1 MLAGKL
7 GQEVL
12 GAVCSRLYICEYLA
26 RLEAVSPDVRECCL
40 FSQTAPQRLDRFLET
55 LSSDTNH
62 PHRVFDERGGRIALR
77 TPLLTKHFHV
87 SLLTKTSGY

>member
-1 MLAGKL
+1 MQPRHAL
-7 GQEVL
+7 G
-12 GAVCSRLYICEYLA
+12 STLA
-26 RLEAVSPDVRECCL
+26 RLEVGFARRPRRITQTCL
-40 FSQTAPQRLDRFLET
+40 FSSQTAPQRLDRLLET

-77 TPLLTKHFHV
+77 TPLLKKHFHV